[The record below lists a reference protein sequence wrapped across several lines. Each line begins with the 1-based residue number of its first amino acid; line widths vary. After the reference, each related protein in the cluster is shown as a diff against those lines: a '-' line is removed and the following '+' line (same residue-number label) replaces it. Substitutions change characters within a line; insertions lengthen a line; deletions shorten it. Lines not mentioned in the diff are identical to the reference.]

1 MKHHQATVSKHRLPP
16 QFVAPLG
23 RNGLAFGFCKFPRGE
38 SSVQSDEFRSREN
51 RAKKNMA
58 RCHLRHRPRL
68 QADLAGIAAQFSSC
82 ARTQAD
88 LWQISAGRVRGIQRN
103 TVLWNVSSIQTL
115 RATRAFGDCSEK
127 PGKTRQSRRTSR
139 WQSL

>member
-1 MKHHQATVSKHRLPP
+1 MKHHQATVSEHRLPP

-23 RNGLAFGFCKFPRGE
+23 RNGLAFGFCKFPLGE
-38 SSVQSDEFRSREN
+38 LRVQSDEFHSREN

-68 QADLAGIAAQFSSC
+68 QADVAAVAAQFSSG

-88 LWQISAGRVRGIQRN
+88 LWQISPRRVRGIQRN
-103 TVLWNVSSIQTL
+103 TPLWKVSSV
-115 RATRAFGDCSEK
+115 
-127 PGKTRQSRRTSR
+127 
-139 WQSL
+139 